1 MMMTKL
7 GIISGEIL
15 TLLEEKKRPL
25 RFKEIDEYI
34 DEPRE
39 LIDMSLGWLTR
50 EGLTDI
56 EWEND
61 QDFIVIDKHIHTEQ
75 TTN

>member
-25 RFKEIDEYI
+25 RFKEIGEYI

-56 EWEND
+56 EWENN
-61 QDFIVIDKHIHTEQ
+61 QDFLVIDKHRPTKHMI
-75 TTN
+75 N